1 MSGEVA
7 VKQNSSTKAMSGC
20 QDIPESESKVELNEL
35 NLIYDHEQQGLIYD
49 NGTIVVSNGPLPE
62 IKKDSRASSHGL
74 AILVHIDEFRAC
86 LFQAFWELRV
96 RTSRCP
102 GCRPSNSCLGKP
114 EPVGQQLWICPLL
127 PCLQRHTFHIII
139 FILIFDIG
147 KPSQLS
153 NNAKFSWQRQSQAP
167 FTVDQD

>member
-20 QDIPESESKVELNEL
+20 QDIPERVELNEL

-74 AILVHIDEFRAC
+74 AILVHIDAS
-86 LFQAFWELRV
+86 QP
-96 RTSRCP
+96 RC
-102 GCRPSNSCLGKP
+102 
-114 EPVGQQLWICPLL
+114 QLL
-127 PCLQRHTFHIII
+127 H
-139 FILIFDIG
+139 
-147 KPSQLS
+147 
-153 NNAKFSWQRQSQAP
+153 
-167 FTVDQD
+167 